1 MIPSHQTHCMGKPSP
16 ENEWKSKK
24 EPSLKEFLI
33 FQDSKHH
40 FFGGKYVSFQG
51 GQRSVPQNYH
61 TLALFDPPKI
71 WNVMTTCLSCHLSSM
86 MMGCALHATSVKNCS
101 GVISLAWDGIQHGVS
116 PSGKGNNPP
125 EMLRHACLGLLPSLK
140 QTVRPLKI
148 GLSTQKKR
156 KGSSPNHHFSGPK
169 RLGF

>member
-1 MIPSHQTHCMGKPSP
+1 
-16 ENEWKSKK
+16 
-24 EPSLKEFLI
+24 
-33 FQDSKHH
+33 
-40 FFGGKYVSFQG
+40 
-51 GQRSVPQNYH
+51 
-61 TLALFDPPKI
+61 
-71 WNVMTTCLSCHLSSM
+71 M

-148 GLSTQKKR
+148 GLSTQKKGKDRLRTTIFQGR
-156 KGSSPNHHFSGPK
+156 KCVGILGSGYSFWDP
-169 RLGF
+169 GFHQKGVP